1 MLPGHCLSLLWRLPT
16 VTWQRRGQKLCQE
29 NATSSMLHRV
39 GSNLSCT
46 YITTKNML
54 HCFVWLYVCFKVIS
68 VGSKQRNLVIFLFWV
83 LLIWRPD
90 ISRLFSVDYH
100 STSRATKHDTT
111 VQVPLICRLVIK
123 TSYPVIYCDC
133 DYGRSWIK
141 VHEIFGDF
149 FLCPCVSFIW
159 ILFFALNRMFCWSKT
174 NLTWPYQIRGPP
186 PTHG

>member
-1 MLPGHCLSLLWRLPT
+1 MFPGHCLSLLWRLPT

-149 FLCPCVSFIW
+149 FYVHVFLLFGSFF
-159 ILFFALNRMFCWSKT
+159 LL
-174 NLTWPYQIRGPP
+174 
-186 PTHG
+186 